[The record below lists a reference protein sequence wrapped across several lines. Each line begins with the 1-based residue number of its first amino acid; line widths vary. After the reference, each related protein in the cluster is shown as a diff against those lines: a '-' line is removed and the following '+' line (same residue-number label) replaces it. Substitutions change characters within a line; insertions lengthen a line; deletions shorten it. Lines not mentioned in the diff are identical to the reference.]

1 MKTDEVR
8 QVAIEHHHLAAPAF
22 EAAYAAL
29 ERSKFSNA
37 FTYGRAKI
45 DEMVDE
51 LFALLPKGSS
61 ILDVGCGTGEHLKR
75 AQRHGLS
82 ATGLEPAEGMM
93 EAARRNVPE
102 ARLEKGVANRLPF
115 GDAEFDAVLMIE
127 VLRYLDDN
135 DIRTALEEARRV
147 LRPGGFI
154 FVTLV
159 NRWALDGFY
168 VHQRFRQ
175 LRKRREFD
183 ERNPFCEF
191 FTPRRARE
199 ALRQAGFSA
208 VRTEG
213 RLLAPI
219 RIVEKVSKRAF
230 TKLASVI
237 DRFDDRVHRLRWTK
251 PFAGHLI
258 AIGRVPGAGGVK

>member
-8 QVAIEHHHLAAPAF
+8 QVAIDHHHLAAPDF
-22 EAAYAAL
+22 EAKYAAL

-45 DEMVDE
+45 DDMVDA
-51 LFALLPKGSS
+51 LFKSLPPGAS

-75 AQRHGLS
+75 AQRHGLT
-82 ATGLEPAEGMM
+82 ATGLEPADAMR
-93 EAARRNVPE
+93 EAANRNVPT
-102 ARLEKGVANRLPF
+102 ARLENGVANRLPF
-115 GDAEFDAVLMIE
+115 GDSEFDAVLMIE
-127 VLRYLDDN
+127 VLRYLDDA
-135 DIRTALEEARRV
+135 DINTALQEARRV
-147 LRPGGFI
+147 LRPGGYL

-168 VHQRFRQ
+168 IHQRFRQ
-175 LRKRREFD
+175 LRKGKAAD

-191 FTPRRARE
+191 FTPGRARRALKR
-199 ALRQAGFSA
+199 AGFSQI
-208 VRTEG
+208 RTEG
-213 RLLAPI
+213 RLLAPV

-230 TKLASVI
+230 SKLAAAI
-237 DRFDDRVHRLRWTK
+237 DRLDDSMHRWRWTK

-258 AIGRVPGAGGVK
+258 AIGRVPGRPGA